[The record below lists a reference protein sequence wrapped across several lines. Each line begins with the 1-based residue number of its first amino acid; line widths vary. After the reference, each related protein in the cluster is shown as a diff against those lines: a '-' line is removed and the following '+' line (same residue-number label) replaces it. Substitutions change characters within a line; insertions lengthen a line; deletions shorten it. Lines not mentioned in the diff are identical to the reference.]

1 MKTGALKFLLIFIY
15 ETEHWNG
22 LNNCLE
28 NNSVQKLV
36 CTLKGRIY
44 QHEKIEHYQLSPE
57 MSTKI
62 DCY

>member
-36 CTLKGRIY
+36 KKKSMKCKRPGSLVTIV
-44 QHEKIEHYQLSPE
+44 
-57 MSTKI
+57 
-62 DCY
+62 